1 MLGELI
7 GPIEGVSLY
16 QVTAL
21 LLFFGMFIVLAV
33 RGFRM
38 DRKLINRLKHLPLD
52 SEPDIT
58 TGEETSA

>member
-7 GPIEGVSLY
+7 GPIDGVGAY
-16 QVTAL
+16 QVAAL
-21 LLFFGMFIVLAV
+21 LLFFGIFVALAV

-38 DRKLINRLKHLPLD
+38 DRKLVNRLKNLPLD

-58 TGEETSA
+58 TGDETSA